1 MKALLQQLEII
12 VCQLAQREIMP
23 RFNQVGF
30 RLKTDGSLVT
40 EADIAMQKAVVDEL
54 QKHWPEYELLGEEM
68 SPQQQQALLDSNSSG
83 LWVLDPLDGTS
94 NFASGIPIFSVSLA
108 LIQQGEVKLGLIYDP
123 VRNEC
128 FSAIRGQ
135 GAWLNQQ
142 SIKME
147 QASIPL
153 KQCIAQVDLK
163 RLPKTL
169 ASRLAAEHPFA
180 SQRNFGSG
188 ALDWCWLAVGRSQ
201 LYVHGGQKFW
211 DYAAGQL
218 ILKEAGG
225 HAISFDGQDVF
236 KLSLQARSIVAAHS
250 EALLND
256 FFDQYL
262 IPDPDDKNH

>member
-1 MKALLQQLEII
+1 MKALLQQLEVI
-12 VCQLAQREIMP
+12 VCQLAQREIMQ

-40 EADIAMQKAVVDEL
+40 EADLAMQKAIVDEL
-54 QKHWPEYELLGEEM
+54 QRHWPEYELLGEEM
-68 SPQQQQALLDSNSSG
+68 TPQQQQALLDSNTTG

-108 LIQQGEVKLGLIYDP
+108 LIQQGKVMLGLIYDP

-135 GAWLNQQ
+135 GAWLNQEP
-142 SIKME
+142 IKLPDTSVSL
-147 QASIPL
+147 QH
-153 KQCIAQVDLK
+153 CIAQVDLK

-169 ASRLAAEHPFA
+169 AARLAGEHPFA

-188 ALDWCWLAVGRSQ
+188 ALDWCWLAAGRSQ

-211 DYAAGQL
+211 DYAAGHL
-218 ILKEAGG
+218 ILQEAGG
-225 HAISFDGQDVF
+225 YAVSFDGEAVF

-250 EALLND
+250 KAVLDEFSKN
-256 FFDQYL
+256 YL
-262 IPDPDDKNH
+262 T